1 MTCWA
6 SQAADNHAAQEDA
19 AEARAAFVERFAQ
32 DAADELLAE
41 DGNAQYLLGKTDA
54 LEALLLAVLDADPQN
69 AYSRIV
75 AMRDG
80 LRAEMYRHYSP
91 EVNKRARKLAREFER
106 EPDFDRLN
114 TLPLA
119 AVCPVPMFPQVRRI
133 PGERAVWPAGLTHL
147 PEPK

>member
-6 SQAADNHAAQEDA
+6 SQSADNHAAQEDA
-19 AEARAAFVERFAQ
+19 AEKRAAFVERFAQ

-69 AYSRIV
+69 AYTRVV

-80 LRAEMYRHYSP
+80 LRAEMYRCYED
-91 EVNKRARKLAREFER
+91 EVEDRAEKLAREYES
-106 EPDFDRLN
+106 DA
-114 TLPLA
+114 LA
-119 AVCPVPMFPQVRRI
+119 DVCPVPSFPSLR
-133 PGERAVWPAGLTHL
+133 GGL
-147 PEPK
+147 